1 MTATQTALER
11 EMLLVP
17 TPATQAD
24 PATEAGP
31 EEAARLQEQFDT
43 TGHLGTESLPPP
55 APPRPPLHIVRAAL
69 VIVAALSI
77 GLVAQLAFVSRLQ
90 HHAAQVDLYN
100 RLRPELALGTA
111 PIGPCGGATVGCGKG
126 HPPIPL
132 GTPMAL
138 IRIPSIGVN
147 QVVAE
152 GTTGAVL
159 ADGPGHYRSTVFPG
173 GAGTSVILGRQAA
186 YGGPFGRIA
195 DLHKGARI
203 TVVTQVGTSVFRVVD
218 VRPGGTRERLAPAT
232 RARLTLGTASGT
244 AFVPSGT
251 VWVDADKVG
260 PALAS
265 FRPAVHTVPDSERPL
280 GLDTGTLLALALLAV
295 ALVAAFAGAVWVWR
309 RRGHAQAW
317 IIFSAP
323 LVLIWMFLV
332 DQIARLLP
340 NLL

>member
-1 MTATQTALER
+1 MA
-11 EMLLVP
+11 
-17 TPATQAD
+17 
-24 PATEAGP
+24 
-31 EEAARLQEQFDT
+31 
-43 TGHLGTESLPPP
+43 
-55 APPRPPLHIVRAAL
+55 
-69 VIVAALSI
+69 
-77 GLVAQLAFVSRLQ
+77 
-90 HHAAQVDLYN
+90 
-100 RLRPELALGTA
+100 
-111 PIGPCGGATVGCGKG
+111 
-126 HPPIPL
+126 L
-132 GTPMAL
+132 GTPMAI
-138 IRIPSIGVN
+138 IRIPSIGVD
-147 QVVAE
+147 QVVVE
-152 GTTGAVL
+152 GTTGSVL

-195 DLHKGARI
+195 ELHKGARI

-232 RARLTLGTASGT
+232 KARLTLGTASGT
-244 AFVPSGT
+244 SFVPSGT

-265 FRPAVHTVPDSERPL
+265 FRPAVHTVPESQRPM
-280 GLDTGTLLALALLAV
+280 GLDTGTLGFLALWAA
-295 ALVAAFAGAVWVWR
+295 ALVVVFAGAVWAWR

>member
-17 TPATQAD
+17 TPGTQAD
-24 PATEAGP
+24 SATEAGP
-31 EEAARLQEQFDT
+31 EEAARLQEQFDA
-43 TGHLGTESLPPP
+43 TGHLGTESPPP
-55 APPRPPLHIVRAAL
+55 SAPPRPPLHLVRAAL
-69 VIVAALSI
+69 VILAALSI
-77 GLVAQLAFVSRLQ
+77 GLVLQLAFVSRLQ
-90 HHAAQVDLYN
+90 NHAAQVDLYN

-111 PIGPCGGATVGCGKG
+111 PIGPCGAASTGCGRD

-132 GTPMAL
+132 GTPMAI

-195 DLHKGARI
+195 DLRKGARI

-244 AFVPSGT
+244 AFVPSGV

-265 FRPAVHTVPDSERPL
+265 FRPTVHTVPDSERPL
-280 GLDTGTLLALALLAV
+280 GLDTGTLWVLGLLGV

-323 LVLIWMFLV
+323 LVLVWMFLV

>member
-1 MTATQTALER
+1 MTGTQTALER

-17 TPATQAD
+17 TPGTQAD
-24 PATEAGP
+24 PATDAGP
-31 EEAARLQEQFDT
+31 EQAARLQDQFDA
-43 TGHLGTESLPPP
+43 TGHLGTEPLPPS
-55 APPRPPLHIVRAAL
+55 APPRPPLHLVRAAL
-69 VIVAALSI
+69 AILAALSI
-77 GLVAQLAFVSRLQ
+77 GLVVQLAFVSRLQ
-90 HHAAQVDLYN
+90 HHAAQIDLYN

-111 PIGPCGGATVGCGKG
+111 PIGPCGAAACGRA
-126 HPPIPL
+126 HTPIPL

-147 QVVAE
+147 QVVSE
-152 GTTGAVL
+152 GTTGGVL
-159 ADGPGHYRSTVFPG
+159 ADGPGHYLSTVFPG

-186 YGGPFGRIA
+186 YGGPFGHIA
-195 DLHKGARI
+195 DLRKGARI

-244 AFVPSGT
+244 AFVPSGV

-260 PALAS
+260 AALPS
-265 FRPAVHTVPDSERPL
+265 FRPAVHTVPDSQRPL
-280 GLDTGTLLALALLAV
+280 GLDTGTLWTLALLAV

>member
-17 TPATQAD
+17 TPGSPGEQSAVGHPD
-24 PATEAGP
+24 
-31 EEAARLQEQFDT
+31 EAARLQEQFDA
-43 TGHLGTESLPPP
+43 TGHLGTAP
-55 APPRPPLHIVRAAL
+55 AEPTKRPKMPLHIVRAAL
-69 VIVAALSI
+69 AILAAVSI
-77 GLVAQLAFVSRLQ
+77 GLVIQLAYVSRLQ
-90 HHAAQVDLYN
+90 HHSAQVDLYN

-111 PIGPCGGATVGCGKG
+111 PTGPCGQAACGKR
-126 HPPIPL
+126 HQPIAL
-132 GTPMAL
+132 GTPIAT
-138 IRIPSIGVN
+138 IQIPSIGVK
-147 QVVAE
+147 QVVLE

-159 ADGPGHYRSTVFPG
+159 ADGPGHYLSTVFPG

-186 YGGPFGRIA
+186 YGGPFGHIA
-195 DLHKGARI
+195 DLRKGARI

-244 AFVPSGT
+244 AFVPSG
-251 VWVDADKVG
+251 VVYVDADKVG
-260 PALAS
+260 PALAAYP
-265 FRPAVHTVPDSERPL
+265 PAVHTVPDSQRPM
-280 GLDTGTLLALALLAV
+280 GLDTGTLWLLGLLSV
-295 ALVAAFAGAVWVWR
+295 ALVAVFAGAVWVWR

-317 IIFSAP
+317 IIFTAP
-323 LVLIWMFLV
+323 LVLLWMFVV